1 MNAAFA
7 ASNMVNQPQR
17 PEGLLILR
25 LRGLFLCG
33 VLPCSR
39 GCAGAEEAST
49 ASAAPIMECCKRT
62 ALSRPGRTR
71 RLMAFSNWLAP
82 RNTTLRKNHAGL
94 KKNGVKAQLA
104 QADGDARKRRAA
116 GFARCWPCP
125 PRPCHAHRRRH
136 KSGALP
142 LAVHGGPLWQPL
154 CYPRRGGPGLASF
167 ITLLLVRV
175 LYAIFVPDLNSSDGA
190 VPL

>member
-62 ALSRPGRTR
+62 ALSRPGRTT
-71 RLMAFSNWLAP
+71 RLRAFSKLA
-82 RNTTLRKNHAGL
+82 RTTEHYVAEKTTLG

-116 GFARCWPCP
+116 GFARCWPCM

-136 KSGALP
+136 KSGALS
-142 LAVHGGPLWQPL
+142 
-154 CYPRRGGPGLASF
+154 PRRSRRASLAAA
-167 ITLLLVRV
+167 LLPAKGWSWPHHLHHALAGSRS
-175 LYAIFVPDLNSSDGA
+175 LRNLCA
-190 VPL
+190 